1 MIPKISILIQKTLR
15 ESLTDLQELG
25 DLRQWRR
32 QLYAH
37 DSKWEKLH
45 KVLWLLEQEEPGAK
59 VIVFAF
65 FKKTLAYLEE
75 RLKQEGVRC
84 VRVDGH
90 VPTVPDDP
98 DRDER
103 GKRLQQFREDPTV
116 QVLLSSEVGDEGI
129 DLQFAHVLVNYDL
142 PWNPMRVEQRIG
154 RLDRIGQQAK
164 RIMIV
169 KPFDARYDRR
179 SYLRPTV

>member
-1 MIPKISILIQKTLR
+1 M
-15 ESLTDLQELG
+15 TDFQELG

-84 VRVDGH
+84 VRVDGD

-98 DRDER
+98 DQDNVVNDCNNFER
-103 GKRLQQFREDPTV
+103 TPQFKFFSPAKSV
-116 QVLLSSEVGDEGI
+116 MKALICSLLTS
-129 DLQFAHVLVNYDL
+129 
-142 PWNPMRVEQRIG
+142 W
-154 RLDRIGQQAK
+154 
-164 RIMIV
+164 
-169 KPFDARYDRR
+169 
-179 SYLRPTV
+179 